1 MTVLADLCVLG
12 LIFALRIL
20 PGRRRWPRSRFLLS
34 CGLYLYFCG
43 VLSVT
48 LLPVVSRL
56 PYVAGR
62 VFAMNL
68 RPFRDLLHGWGNSVG
83 QILLNM
89 LLFLPFGVLV
99 PLRTGRGFFLTLLQ
113 AAACSAAIELVQPF
127 FGRSCD
133 ITDLITNTVG
143 CACGYLVGLPLRPPL
158 QRLGRWLD
166 E

>member
-20 PGRRRWPRSRFLLS
+20 PGRRRRPRSRFLLS

-99 PLRTGRGFFLTLLQ
+99 PLRTGRGFFLTILQ

-133 ITDLITNTVG
+133 ITDFITNTVG
-143 CACGYLVGLPLRPPL
+143 CACGYLVGLPMRTPL
-158 QRLGRWLD
+158 EKLGRWLD

>member
-1 MTVLADLCVLG
+1 MLPDLCVLT
-12 LIFALRIL
+12 LAFVVLVL
-20 PGRRRWPRSRFLLS
+20 PRRRKWPRSRFLLS
-34 CGLYLYFCG
+34 CGLYIYFCG
-43 VLSVT
+43 ILRVT

-56 PYVAGR
+56 PYVAEH
-62 VFAMNL
+62 VFAVNL

-99 PLRTGRGFFLTLLQ
+99 PLRTGRGLFLTLLQ
-113 AAACSAAIELVQPF
+113 AAVCSAAIELVQPF

-143 CACGYLVGLPLRPPL
+143 
-158 QRLGRWLD
+158 
-166 E
+166 